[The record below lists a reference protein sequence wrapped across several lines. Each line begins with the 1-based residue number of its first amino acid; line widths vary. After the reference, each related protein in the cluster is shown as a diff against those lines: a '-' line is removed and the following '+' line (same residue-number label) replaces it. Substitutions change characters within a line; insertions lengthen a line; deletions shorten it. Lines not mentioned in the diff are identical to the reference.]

1 MTSEQK
7 VAVVLPLFNAERT
20 IAATLRSI
28 LAQTHAR
35 LDIIV
40 VDDGSTDASMAEV
53 ETLRTGDPRIRCVR
67 QKNAGAAAARNMGAA
82 LADAPYLAFC
92 DADDLWAPRKIELQL
107 DRIQAGGDK
116 TALVYCWFARI
127 DARDHVLAVNR
138 SGGEGDLLATLLRRN
153 VSGNGSS
160 PLFRKRAFDAIGGF
174 SARFSPA
181 EDLAIYLAT
190 AELYDIGVVNEVLVG
205 YRVSDNSLSSDGM
218 KVYAATAQ
226 LIQTYAPRYPNF
238 RHLMTLH
245 LRGVM
250 MWQIAR
256 ALQHR
261 EMMTAIKLLR
271 RDPGTITSIVTLYLP
286 QLAVGL
292 WRGRIKDSWMGM
304 LRRRG
309 RQTFGALS
317 DGPFPDRAFLAAG
330 ASNAAADRR
339 VPDVSVVTR
348 HGTAR

>member
-1 MTSEQK
+1 MTEAPK
-7 VAVVLPLFNAERT
+7 VAVVLPVFNAERT

-28 LAQTHAR
+28 LAQTHTR

-40 VDDGSTDASMAEV
+40 VDDGSTDASMAVV
-53 ETLRTGDPRIRCVR
+53 EPLRASDPRIRCIR
-67 QKNAGAAAARNMGAA
+67 QKNAGAAAARNAGAA

-92 DADDLWAPRKIELQL
+92 DADDLWAPRKIALQL
-107 DRIQAGGDK
+107 DRMQAAGPR

-127 DARDHVLAVNR
+127 DARDNVLAVNR

-153 VSGNGSS
+153 VIGNGSS
-160 PLFRKRAFDAIGGF
+160 PLFRKSAFDAVGGF

-205 YRVSDNSLSSDGM
+205 YRVTANSLSADGM
-218 KVYAATAQ
+218 AVYAATAQ
-226 LIQTYAPRYPNF
+226 LIQTYAPRYPDL
-238 RHLMTLH
+238 RRQMTLH

-250 MWQIAR
+250 MWQIAA
-256 ALQHR
+256 ALQRR
-261 EMMTAIKLLR
+261 EMMTAVRLLR
-271 RDPGTITSIVTLYLP
+271 RNPGTIASVVTLYLP

-292 WRGRIKDSWMGM
+292 WRGTIKDSWMGM

-309 RQTFGALS
+309 CQTFGALS
-317 DGPFPDRAFLAAG
+317 NETLIAAG
-330 ASNAAADRR
+330 AAAADRR
-339 VPDVSVVTR
+339 VARITDVAAVTR
-348 HGTAR
+348 HRTAR